1 MIKLRT
7 LLKEEEILVF
17 RGDDDP
23 FPKFDYSKI
32 GKSTGA
38 DTVGFWFTDSSDA
51 AEFYGQHVRKF
62 KINLFNPMHV
72 TSKDFVDHYPNG
84 PSFWAQTAMQKGHDG
99 VIIHDITDG
108 DRQST
113 VYCVFDDSQIEFSQ

>member
-7 LLKEEEILVF
+7 LLTEETFLVF
-17 RGDDDP
+17 RGDDNP

-32 GKSTGA
+32 GKSTGVN
-38 DTVGFWFTDSSDA
+38 TFGFWFTDSSDA

-62 KINLFNPMHV
+62 KITLFNPMNV
-72 TSKDFVDHYPNG
+72 TSEDFVKHSPNG
-84 PSFWAQTAMQKGHDG
+84 PAYWAQEAMKRGHDG